1 MKTIIYTLILSCIST
16 IFFACEEV
24 IDVDLEQGE
33 TLLVVDGKITNEN
46 KQHIIRLT
54 TTAPYFDSNA
64 TPAVNGAVVTLNVY
78 DANNILVDSDSL
90 QEIGTSGNYATKTF
104 SGNIDHKYV
113 ITIKAMNE
121 EYQAESI
128 LRRIPPIDSITYKY
142 KEAEGPFEAG
152 YFIYYN
158 GIEYEGLG
166 DHYLFR
172 VSRNGKEYS
181 RPNQL
186 YFASDELVDGN
197 YIGDLDMTPEP
208 FELGDT
214 IFVQSFSMNA
224 DQYKFYL
231 ELSTQVNNGGIFA
244 SPPANVRTNIKNINP
259 KGKKAVG
266 YFSANGTEKRTIL
279 IQ

>member
-1 MKTIIYTLILSCIST
+1 MKNTIYTLAIILIST
-16 IFFACEEV
+16 IWVACEDV
-24 IDVDLEQGE
+24 IDVELDQGE

-64 TPAVNGAVVTLNVY
+64 TPAVNGAVVTLDVY
-78 DANNILVDSDSL
+78 DANNVLVDTDSL
-90 QEIGTSGNYATKTF
+90 IEIGNSGNYATKLF

-113 ITIKAMNE
+113 LHIKAMNE
-121 EYQAESI
+121 EYVAESI
-128 LRRIPPIDSITYKY
+128 LRRISPIDSLTYEY
-142 KEAEGPFEAG
+142 RQAEGPFEEG
-152 YFIYYN
+152 YYILYH
-158 GIEYEGLG
+158 GIEYPGLG

-172 VSRNGKEYS
+172 ISKNGKEYS

-197 YIGDLDMTPEP
+197 YIGNFDVTPEP
-208 FELGDT
+208 YEKGDT
-214 IFVQSFSMNA
+214 AKVQSYSMNA
-224 DQYKFYL
+224 DQYQFFL

-244 SPPANVRTNIKNINP
+244 SPPANVRTNIRNVNP

-266 YFSANGTEKRTIL
+266 YFSANGTAQISVI